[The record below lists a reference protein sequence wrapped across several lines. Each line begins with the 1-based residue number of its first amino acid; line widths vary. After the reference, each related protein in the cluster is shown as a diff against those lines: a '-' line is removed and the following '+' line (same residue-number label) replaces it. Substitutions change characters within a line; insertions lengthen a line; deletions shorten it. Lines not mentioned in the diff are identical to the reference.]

1 MKWRYFALALKNIQ
15 RRGVRSWLTMLGIF
29 IGIAAVVS
37 LLSLGQGLEQAVAGQ
52 FQALGADR
60 ITVQAQSGGFG
71 PPGQGAVNPLDEEDL
86 EIVQNSRGVD
96 AAAGRIIEQLIVEAN
111 DEQIVGFTAT
121 LPDDSEERR
130 LVEEYFGEEMEA
142 GRDLRSQDEGKVA
155 LGINYYERD
164 VLGEQIR
171 PGETLTIQ
179 GEEFEVTGIYE
190 RSGSFQTD
198 TTIFMNEEDMRELID
213 EPDLYSIIFAR
224 VENTDRIEATVE
236 NVEEELRRDRNQD
249 VGEEDFEVE
258 TSQETLDSLN
268 QILNLVTAF
277 VVGIAGISLI
287 VGGVGIMNT
296 MYTSVLERRK
306 EIGIMKSVGARN
318 EDILSIFMFESGILG
333 FFGGLI
339 GVVIGLG
346 LAYLVQIVGTAVAG
360 SGFIQATIN
369 LWVVG
374 GALLFSFLVGL
385 MSGVFPARQAASLK
399 PVEALRE

>member
-60 ITVQAQSGGFG
+60 ITVQAQSAGFG

-130 LVEEYFGEEMEA
+130 LVEEYFGEDIEA
-142 GRDLRSQDEGKVA
+142 GRDLRSQDRGKVA

-224 VENTDRIEATVE
+224 VENTDMIQATVE

-369 LWVVG
+369 PWVVG
-374 GALLFSFLVGL
+374 GALFFSFLVGL